1 MSSISMDLGKITV
14 GTKRNNRAGKL
25 RTLILE
31 GLAVSAAMATEMS
44 FLEHLEELR
53 SRILKSLVALAA
65 GLALCWAFV
74 EPLIRFLGVP
84 AQIAGIRLVAIES
97 TEIFS
102 LYFSVALAGA
112 ACLAAP
118 FILWQLWQFVSPGLH
133 SHERRYAGPFIISTT
148 LCFIGG
154 AIFGYQV
161 MMPLT
166 LKLIALMARAVHIE
180 VTMSVTGYFNLLA
193 VLIVAMGVVFEI
205 SPVIFILS
213 RIGLV
218 SARFLARNFKYAVL
232 ISVIAAAVL
241 TPSTDASTMIL
252 VSIPI
257 ILNYGLGI
265 IVAAIFGRNRQAAA
279 S

>member
-1 MSSISMDLGKITV
+1 MDLGNIAQ
-14 GTKRNNRAGKL
+14 GTTHNDRTGKL
-25 RTLILE
+25 RTLMLE
-31 GLAVSAAMATEMS
+31 SFAVAAAMASEMS

-65 GLALCWAFV
+65 GLALCWTFV

-84 AQIAGIRLVAIES
+84 ANIAGIRLVAIES

-102 LYFSVALAGA
+102 LYFTVALAGA
-112 ACLAAP
+112 ACLASP
-118 FILWQLWQFVSPGLH
+118 FILWQVWQFVAPGLH

-166 LKLIALMARAVHIE
+166 LKLIAAMAQAVHIE
-180 VTMSVTGYFNLLA
+180 VTMSVTGYFNLLV
-193 VLIVAMGVVFEI
+193 VLIISMGIVFEI

-218 SARFLARNFKYAVL
+218 SARFLTRNFKYAVL

-257 ILNYGLGI
+257 ILNYGFGI
-265 IVAAIFGRNRQAAA
+265 IVAAIFGRKRQAE
-279 S
+279 SS

>member
-1 MSSISMDLGKITV
+1 
-14 GTKRNNRAGKL
+14 
-25 RTLILE
+25 
-31 GLAVSAAMATEMS
+31 
-44 FLEHLEELR
+44 
-53 SRILKSLVALAA
+53 
-65 GLALCWAFV
+65 
-74 EPLIRFLGVP
+74 
-84 AQIAGIRLVAIES
+84 VAIES

-102 LYFSVALAGA
+102 LYFTVALAGA

-118 FILWQLWQFVSPGLH
+118 FILWQAWQFVAPGLH
-133 SHERRYAGPFIISTT
+133 PNERRYAGPFIISTT

-154 AIFGYQV
+154 AIFGYRV

-166 LKLIALMARAVHIE
+166 LKLIAVMAKAVHIE
-180 VTMSVTGYFNLLA
+180 VTMSVTGYFNLLV
-193 VLIVAMGVVFEI
+193 VLIISMGIVFEI

-232 ISVIAAAVL
+232 ISCIAAAVL
-241 TPSTDASTMIL
+241 TPTQDASTMIL
-252 VSIPI
+252 VAIPI

-265 IVAAIFGRNRQAAA
+265 IVAAIVGKKRQPQA

>member
-1 MSSISMDLGKITV
+1 MDLGKFTP
-14 GTKRNNRAGKL
+14 GTSRNGHSGKL
-25 RTLILE
+25 RTLLLE
-31 GLAVSAAMATEMS
+31 SLAVGAAMATEMS
-44 FLEHLEELR
+44 FLDHLEELR

-65 GLALCWAFV
+65 GLALCWTFV

-84 AQIAGIRLVAIES
+84 AEIAGIRLVAIES

-102 LYFSVALAGA
+102 LYFTVALAGA

-118 FILWQLWQFVSPGLH
+118 FILWQVWQFVSPGLH
-133 SHERRYAGPFIISTT
+133 SHERRYAVPFIVSTT

-154 AIFGYQV
+154 AVFGYKV

-166 LKLIALMARAVHIE
+166 LKLIAAMARAVHIE

-193 VLIVAMGVVFEI
+193 VLIICMGIVFEI

-218 SARFLARNFKYAVL
+218 SARFLVRNFKYAVL
-232 ISVIAAAVL
+232 ISCIAAAVL
-241 TPSTDASTMIL
+241 TPSQDASTMIL

-265 IVAAIFGRNRQAAA
+265 IVAAIFGRNRQAEVA
-279 S
+279 

>member
-1 MSSISMDLGKITV
+1 MSSISMDLRKFTPEISR
-14 GTKRNNRAGKL
+14 KDRSRKL
-25 RTLILE
+25 RTVILE
-31 GLAVSAAMATEMS
+31 GLAVGAAMATEMS

-65 GLALCWAFV
+65 GMALCWAFV

-84 AQIAGIRLVAIES
+84 ARLVGIHLVAIES
-97 TEIFS
+97 TDIFS
-102 LYFSVALAGA
+102 LYFTVALAGA

-118 FILWQLWQFVSPGLH
+118 FILWQVWLFVSPGLH
-133 SHERRYAGPFIISTT
+133 PHERRYAGPFIISTS

-154 AIFGYQV
+154 AIFGYRV

-166 LKLIALMARAVHIE
+166 LKLIAAMARAVHID
-180 VTMSVTGYFNLLA
+180 VTMSVTGYFNLLV
-193 VLIVAMGVVFEI
+193 VLIVSMGIVFEI

-218 SARFLARNFKYAVL
+218 SGRFLARNFKYAIL
-232 ISVIAAAVL
+232 ISCIAAAVL
-241 TPSTDASTMIL
+241 TPSQDASTMIL

-257 ILNYGLGI
+257 ILSYGLGI
-265 IVAAIFGRNRQAAA
+265 IVAAIFGKKRQAEAA
-279 S
+279 

>member
-1 MSSISMDLGKITV
+1 MDLGKFTPEIS
-14 GTKRNNRAGKL
+14 RNPRNRKL
-25 RTLILE
+25 RTVILE
-31 GLAVSAAMATEMS
+31 GLAVGAAMATEMS

-65 GLALCWAFV
+65 GMALCWAFV

-84 AQIAGIRLVAIES
+84 ARLVGIRLVAIES

-102 LYFSVALAGA
+102 LYFTVALAGA

-118 FILWQLWQFVSPGLH
+118 FILWQVWQFVSPGLH

-154 AIFGYQV
+154 AIFGYRV

-166 LKLIALMARAVHIE
+166 LQLIAAMARAVHID
-180 VTMSVTGYFNLLA
+180 VTMSVTGYFNLLV
-193 VLIVAMGVVFEI
+193 VLIVSMGIVFEI

-218 SARFLARNFKYAVL
+218 SARFLSRNFKYAIL
-232 ISVIAAAVL
+232 ISCIAAAVL

-265 IVAAIFGRNRQAAA
+265 IIAAIFGRNRQTEA

>member
-1 MSSISMDLGKITV
+1 MSSTSIHLGIMTPGISWRDRSRT
-14 GTKRNNRAGKL
+14 L

-31 GLAVSAAMATEMS
+31 GLAVGAAMLTEMP
-44 FLEHLEELR
+44 FLDHLEELR
-53 SRILKSLVALAA
+53 SRILKSLVALGA
-65 GLALCWAFV
+65 GLGLCWMFI

-84 AQIAGIRLVAIES
+84 AGIAGIRLVAIES

-102 LYFSVALAGA
+102 LYFTVALAGA

-118 FILWQLWQFVSPGLH
+118 FILWQVWQFVSPGLYPN
-133 SHERRYAGPFIISTT
+133 ERRYAGPFLASTT

-154 AIFGYQV
+154 AVFGYRV

-166 LKLIALMARAVHIE
+166 LKLIAVMARAVHIE
-180 VTMSVTGYFNLLA
+180 VTMSVTGYFNLLV
-193 VLIVAMGVVFEI
+193 VLIVSMGVVFEI

-218 SARFLARNFKYAVL
+218 SARFLARNFKYAIL
-232 ISVIAAAVL
+232 ISCIAAAVL

-252 VSIPI
+252 VAIPI

-265 IVAAIFGRNRQAAA
+265 LVAAIFGRNRQVEA
-279 S
+279 

>member
-1 MSSISMDLGKITV
+1 MDLGKITQ
-14 GTKRNNRAGKL
+14 GTSRNDRSGKL

-31 GLAVSAAMATEMS
+31 GLAVGAAMATEMS

-65 GLALCWAFV
+65 GLALCWTFV
-74 EPLIRFLGVP
+74 EPLIRFLGEP
-84 AQIAGIRLVAIES
+84 AGIIGIRLVAIES

-102 LYFSVALAGA
+102 LYFTVALAGA
-112 ACLAAP
+112 ACLASP
-118 FILWQLWQFVSPGLH
+118 FILWQVWQFVSPGLH
-133 SHERRYAGPFIISTT
+133 THERRYAGPFIISTT

-154 AIFGYQV
+154 AIFGYKV

-166 LKLIALMARAVHIE
+166 LKLIAVMARAVHIE
-180 VTMSVTGYFNLLA
+180 VTMSVTGYFDLLV
-193 VLIVAMGVVFEI
+193 VLIVCMGVVFEI

-218 SARFLARNFKYAVL
+218 SARFLVRNFKYAVL
-232 ISVIAAAVL
+232 ISCIAAAVL

-265 IVAAIFGRNRQAAA
+265 IVAAIFGRKRQAEA

>member
-1 MSSISMDLGKITV
+1 MSSISMDLGKITP
-14 GTKRNNRAGKL
+14 GISRNDRRGKL
-25 RTLILE
+25 RTFILE
-31 GLAVSAAMATEMS
+31 GLAVGAAMATEMS

-53 SRILKSLVALAA
+53 SRILKSLVALAV
-65 GLALCWAFV
+65 GLALCWSFV

-84 AQIAGIRLVAIES
+84 ARLVGIRLVAIES

-102 LYFSVALAGA
+102 LYFTVALAGA

-118 FILWQLWQFVSPGLH
+118 FILWQVWQFVSPGLH
-133 SHERRYAGPFIISTT
+133 NNERRYAGPFIISTT

-154 AIFGYQV
+154 AIFGYRV

-166 LKLIALMARAVHIE
+166 LKLIAVMARAVHIE
-180 VTMSVTGYFNLLA
+180 VTMSVTGYFNLLV
-193 VLIVAMGVVFEI
+193 VLIISMGIVFEI

-213 RIGLV
+213 RLGLV

-232 ISVIAAAVL
+232 ISCIAAAVL
-241 TPSTDASTMIL
+241 TPTTDASTMIL
-252 VSIPI
+252 VAIPI

-265 IVAAIFGRNRQAAA
+265 IVAAIVGKTRRAQA

>member
-1 MSSISMDLGKITV
+1 MDLGIITQ
-14 GTKRNNRAGKL
+14 GTSRNDRSGKL

-31 GLAVSAAMATEMS
+31 GLAVGAAMATEMS

-84 AQIAGIRLVAIES
+84 ARIAGIRLVAIES

-102 LYFSVALAGA
+102 LYFTVALAGA

-118 FILWQLWQFVSPGLH
+118 FILWQVWQFVAPGLH
-133 SHERRYAGPFIISTT
+133 SQERRYAGPFIISTT

-154 AIFGYQV
+154 AIFGYKV

-166 LKLIALMARAVHIE
+166 LKLIAVMARAVHIE
-180 VTMSVTGYFNLLA
+180 VTMSVTGYFNLLV
-193 VLIVAMGVVFEI
+193 VLIVCMGIVFEI

-218 SARFLARNFKYAVL
+218 SARFLTRNFKYAVL

-265 IVAAIFGRNRQAAA
+265 IVAAIFGRSRQAEPV
-279 S
+279 